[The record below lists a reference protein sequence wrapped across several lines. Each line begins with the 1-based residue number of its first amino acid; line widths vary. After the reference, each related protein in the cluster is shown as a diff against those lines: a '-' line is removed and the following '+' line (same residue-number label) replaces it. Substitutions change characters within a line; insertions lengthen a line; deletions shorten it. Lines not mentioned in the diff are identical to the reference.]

1 MATKKKSVDLEELQ
15 ESVTEDLK
23 NKKFAF
29 TLPWIIGL
37 FSAVSTVI
45 GGYWYVKTEFE
56 SIISDVQTMKEA
68 DSPTRKEYDDL
79 KSAVV
84 FLNQQVTQVG
94 TSGGGGGAVPPMI
107 LQLNNTN
114 NIKQEQGKGGGVQ
127 MPSAPAAQ
135 PAAEAPAAKPSV
147 NDRLSRFKK
156 Q

>member
-1 MATKKKSVDLEELQ
+1 MAKKKSVDLEELQ

-56 SIISDVQTMKEA
+56 GIIGDVATMKEA
-68 DSPTRKEYDDL
+68 ESPSRKEFDEL
-79 KSAVV
+79 KDAVV

-94 TSGGGGGAVPPMI
+94 TNGGSGGAVPPMI

-114 NIKQEQGKGGGVQ
+114 NIKQEQGKGGAVQ
-127 MPSAPAAQ
+127 MPSAPAAH
-135 PAAEAPAAKPSV
+135 PAAETPAAKPSV

>member
-1 MATKKKSVDLEELQ
+1 MAKKKSVDLEELQ

-56 SIISDVQTMKEA
+56 SIISDVATMKEA
-68 DSPTRKEYDDL
+68 ESPTRKEYDDL
-79 KSAVV
+79 KAAVV

-94 TSGGGGGAVPPMI
+94 TNGGGGGNVPPMI

-114 NIKQEQGKGGGVQ
+114 NIKQEQGKGGAAQ

-135 PAAEAPAAKPSV
+135 PAAETPAAKPSV

>member
-1 MATKKKSVDLEELQ
+1 MAKKKSVDLEELQ

-56 SIISDVQTMKEA
+56 SIISDVATMKEA
-68 DSPTRKEYDDL
+68 ESPTRKEYDDL
-79 KSAVV
+79 KAAVV

-94 TSGGGGGAVPPMI
+94 TNGGGGGNVPPMI

-135 PAAEAPAAKPSV
+135 PAVETPAAKPSV

>member
-94 TSGGGGGAVPPMI
+94 TNGGGGNVPPMI
-107 LQLNNTN
+107 LQLNNQTN
-114 NIKQEQGKGGGVQ
+114 VKQDGPKVVQ
-127 MPSAPAAQ
+127 MPASSTPAPAA
-135 PAAEAPAAKPSV
+135 AETPAAKPSV

>member
-1 MATKKKSVDLEELQ
+1 MAKKKSVDLEELQ
-15 ESVTEDLK
+15 ESVTEDIK

-56 SIISDVQTMKEA
+56 GIIGDVKTMKEA
-68 DSPTRKEYDDL
+68 EFDELKE
-79 KSAVV
+79 AVV

-94 TSGGGGGAVPPMI
+94 TSGGNGGAVPPMI

-135 PAAEAPAAKPSV
+135 PAAETPAAKPTV

>member
-1 MATKKKSVDLEELQ
+1 MAKKKSVDLEELQ

-56 SIISDVQTMKEA
+56 SIISDVQSMKEA

-94 TSGGGGGAVPPMI
+94 TAGGGGGSVPPMI

-127 MPSAPAAQ
+127 MPAASAPA
-135 PAAEAPAAKPSV
+135 PAAAETPAAKPSV

>member
-1 MATKKKSVDLEELQ
+1 MAKKKSVDLEELQ

-56 SIISDVQTMKEA
+56 GIIGDVAAMKEA
-68 DSPTRKEYDDL
+68 ESPTRKEFDEL
-79 KSAVV
+79 KDAVV

-94 TSGGGGGAVPPMI
+94 TNGGGGGAVPPMI

-114 NIKQEQGKGGGVQ
+114 NIKQEQGKGGAVQ

-135 PAAEAPAAKPSV
+135 PSAETPAAKPSV